1 MAKMMYEDKRVLT
14 VCGILKK
21 TESGEFVIVVENK
34 DNAMTYNVN
43 NVLNSLTGQI
53 VRIDGESLYDDNNKQ
68 HLISLMMRVIFNTN
82 FDYAMP
88 NLQFDG

>member
-21 TESGEFVIVVENK
+21 TESGEFVVVVENK

-53 VRIDGESLYDDNNKQ
+53 VRIDGESLYDDNN
-68 HLISLMMRVIFNTN
+68 T
-82 FDYAMP
+82 
-88 NLQFDG
+88 

>member
-21 TESGEFVIVVENK
+21 TESGEFVVVVENK

-53 VRIDGESLYDDNNKQ
+53 VRMDGGIVTGKQ
-68 HLISLMMRVIFNTN
+68 IGRAHV
-82 FDYAMP
+82 
-88 NLQFDG
+88 

>member
-34 DNAMTYNVN
+34 ANAMTYNVN

-53 VRIDGESLYDDNNKQ
+53 VRIDGESLYDDNN
-68 HLISLMMRVIFNTN
+68 T
-82 FDYAMP
+82 
-88 NLQFDG
+88 

>member
-1 MAKMMYEDKRVLT
+1 MAKMIYEDKRVLT

-53 VRIDGESLYDDNNKQ
+53 VRIDGESLYDDNN
-68 HLISLMMRVIFNTN
+68 T
-82 FDYAMP
+82 
-88 NLQFDG
+88 

>member
-1 MAKMMYEDKRVLT
+1 MAKMRYEDKRVLT

-21 TESGEFVIVVENK
+21 TESGEFVIVVGNK

-53 VRIDGESLYDDNNKQ
+53 VMIDGESLYDDNN
-68 HLISLMMRVIFNTN
+68 T
-82 FDYAMP
+82 
-88 NLQFDG
+88 

>member
-53 VRIDGESLYDDNNKQ
+53 VRIDGESLYDDNN
-68 HLISLMMRVIFNTN
+68 T
-82 FDYAMP
+82 
-88 NLQFDG
+88 

>member
-53 VRIDGESLYDDNNKQ
+53 VRIDGKSLYDDNN
-68 HLISLMMRVIFNTN
+68 T
-82 FDYAMP
+82 
-88 NLQFDG
+88 